1 MKLRHIVWAIGCSL
15 LLAGCLPVT
24 SKVPVGTTA
33 GLGAD
38 PALLGTWTGRAEDQP
53 DQDKNDKD
61 KGTLYIHFLPAK
73 SPDGP
78 AINGVW
84 VVTKNGKNDGELN
97 IYVLRT
103 AKLGDNNFIDV
114 VKFTNSDTQTKPGA
128 APDNGLNGGF
138 IPLLYTIG
146 KHRTLSLYLLDEDKV
161 KAAITAGKIAGTV
174 ETGNFGDV
182 TITADA
188 HALDAF
194 MATPEAAKLFKV
206 FVVLHKA
213 E

>member
-1 MKLRHIVWAIGCSL
+1 MKLRHIAWAIGCSL

-24 SKVPVGTTA
+24 SKVPVGTTT

-38 PALLGTWTGRAEDQP
+38 PALLGTWIGRAEDQP
-53 DQDKNDKD
+53 GNDKKD
-61 KGTLYIHFLPAK
+61 EGTLYIHFLPAT

-78 AINGVW
+78 EITGVW
-84 VVTKNGKNDGELN
+84 VVTKNGKSDGELN

-103 AKLGDNNFIDV
+103 AKLGDNGFIDV
-114 VKFTNSDTQTKPGA
+114 VKFTNPDTQTKPGA
-128 APDNGLNGGF
+128 APDNGLNGNT

-146 KHRTLSLYLLDEDKV
+146 KHRTLTLYLLDEDAT
-161 KAAITAGKIAGTV
+161 KAAIAAGKIAGTV

-182 TITADA
+182 KITADA

-194 MATPEAAKLFKV
+194 MATPEAAKLFKA